1 MNTPTTIAAIILTAA
16 VSSGITWFAAKDAPA
31 PSPQAPETVAS
42 ASAPSASD
50 FVPTPAVESESTTDE
65 TPWSGNDST
74 VAKEER
80 FEKGAP
86 NGIDTETW
94 ERAEARVNMISSFA
108 EMARNSGMMEA
119 RMEERVTRDATRINQ
134 QLGLEGESAEKVQEL
149 LALRMDAS
157 TSRSREMFDAMLG
170 NKEGLTE
177 LLAMGEMEMGDSELT
192 PAQLARKSELKK
204 SMFGQFYENGEEM
217 TDEEL
222 RGLFRPSRPGDWY
235 DDKEF
240 VAAAAAELGDQKG
253 KDLLQYADKMD
264 YLDREE
270 RAYRNINNIERNVQ
284 LQPEQQQSLMQLY
297 IDNPNPSDE
306 QLGQVLSPEQVQ
318 QVKESNNTSGRG
330 WWGRGRGRGR

>member
-1 MNTPTTIAAIILTAA
+1 MNTPSTIAALIVTAA
-16 VSSGITWFAAKDAPA
+16 ASSGITWLATKDAPA
-31 PSPQAPETVAS
+31 PNPETAQTVS
-42 ASAPSASD
+42 STTTGSD
-50 FVPTPAVESESTTDE
+50 FVPTPAVDEPASTAE

-80 FEKGAP
+80 LEKGAP

-108 EMARNSGMMEA
+108 EMARNSGMMET
-119 RMEERVTRDATRINQ
+119 RMEERVTRDATSIKQ
-134 QLGLEGESAEKVQEL
+134 QLGLEGESAEKIQEL

-177 LLAMGEMEMGDSELT
+177 LLAMGEMELGDTKLT
-192 PAQLARKSELKK
+192 AAQQARKSELKK
-204 SMFGQFYENGEEM
+204 SMFGQFYPDGEEM
-217 TDEEL
+217 TDDEL
-222 RGLFRPSRPGDWY
+222 RGLFRPTRPGDWY
-235 DDKEF
+235 DDKDF

-253 KDLLQYADKMD
+253 TELLQYADKMD

-284 LQPEQQQSLMQLY
+284 LQPEQQQNLMQLY
-297 IDNPNPSDE
+297 IENPNPSDE
-306 QLGQVLSPEQVQ
+306 QLGQILSAEQVQ
-318 QVKESNNTSGRG
+318 QFKESSNNSGRG